1 MVEGGDVVKDFQ
13 QGSVDQDL
21 YHTKVINNIKF
32 IRDVVKELRPEA
44 LVVEMCDDRYEK
56 WLADVIAHP
65 HYEHTVQAIHN
76 ILDKKPDKLK
86 EYD

>member
-1 MVEGGDVVKDFQ
+1 M
-13 QGSVDQDL
+13 
-21 YHTKVINNIKF
+21 
-32 IRDVVKELRPEA
+32 RELRPES

-76 ILDKKPDKLK
+76 ILDK
-86 EYD
+86 